1 MYARG
6 VTAAFEPTAPVSDLR
21 VGELLAHRYEVLALL
36 GVGGMG
42 TVYRVLDRE
51 LDEEAALKVLDPAL
65 AAAPDALARFRRE
78 VKLARR
84 VTHPNV
90 ARTYDLGVHGK
101 TFFLTMELLPGVA
114 LTERMS
120 GEVVLPEVLRVAQE
134 IARGLAAAHAVGVVH
149 RDLKPD
155 NVMLVDE
162 RVVITDFGIAR
173 LAEGHREATQTQT
186 QTIIGTPAYMAPE
199 QIEAGVIDGR
209 TDVYA
214 LGVVLFEM
222 TTGALPFGGN
232 TPFAMAA
239 ARLTD
244 RIPDPRA
251 LRPGL
256 PPGVAQLVLSALA
269 RRREDR
275 PDAQTLADRLATL
288 RGVGVPDAVVGARA
302 STTVAAPTWSPDA
315 SDRRVV
321 AVRALDA
328 EPGRERLGADLERA
342 VVDTLTAEPGV
353 RVVAAGA
360 GEVPPSTLV
369 LDGSVRV
376 VGRKARVRLRLA
388 APGHAAPQWADVVE
402 GDPDDP
408 FALEDA
414 VADRTRAA
422 VQKRL
427 GSTPGPA
434 DPALRERYDRARAA
448 YERFEV
454 HSVHEAIVL
463 LEELH
468 AERPG
473 DPSIMAL
480 LACAVTREWRQL
492 GASDEGTLARA
503 EELALRAL
511 DADPSLGE
519 TYHAIGL
526 IRSAA
531 GDFRAGL
538 RAIGEA
544 LRRSPLNAE
553 AHSVVAQL
561 RMETGHL
568 DDALARAALAARIDP
583 HLLSAQFTRIW
594 VFALRGDRG
603 RAEEAL
609 AAAARGG
616 NTATVLL
623 ESRLAYWWHDREM
636 ADRVAE
642 QIERSAGRA
651 SWGLAAPLLRAYAAG
666 QRYADDGGVIGKI
679 TSTRV
684 APRHRCMM
692 HEVATEYF
700 LLQDE
705 PARALGEIERAVVL
719 PYLNLAWL
727 DGCPLLEPIRPDP
740 RFAAA
745 RAVVAAR
752 AASLW
757 E

>member
-1 MYARG
+1 
-6 VTAAFEPTAPVSDLR
+6 VTAAFEPTAPVGDLR

-42 TVYRVLDRE
+42 AVYRVLDRE
-51 LDEEAALKVLDPAL
+51 LEEETALKVLDPAL

-90 ARTYDLGVHGK
+90 ARTYDLGTHGK
-101 TFFLTMELLPGVA
+101 TFFLTMELLPGVP
-114 LTERMS
+114 LTERMG
-120 GEVVLPEVLRVAQE
+120 GELALPEILRIAQE

-155 NVMLVDE
+155 NVMLVGE

-173 LAEGHREATQTQT
+173 LAEGHRDATQTQT

-199 QIEAGVIDGR
+199 QIEGGVIDGR

-222 TTGALPFGGN
+222 TTGSLPFGGN

-251 LRPGL
+251 FRPGL
-256 PPGVAQLVLSALA
+256 PPGVAHAVETALA

-275 PDAQTLADRLATL
+275 PDAQTIAERLATL
-288 RGVGVPDAVVGARA
+288 RGVGGADAPGQGASATRTSMSA
-302 STTVAAPTWSPDA
+302 PTPTWSPDA
-315 SDRRVV
+315 ADRRVV
-321 AVRALDA
+321 TVRALDA
-328 EPGRERLGADLERA
+328 EPGRERLGADLQHA
-342 VVDTLTAEPGV
+342 VVDALTAEPGV
-353 RVVAAGA
+353 RVVAASG
-360 GEVPPSTLV
+360 GEGTPATLA

-376 VGRKARVRLRLA
+376 AGGKARVRLRLA
-388 APGHAAPQWADVVE
+388 APGQGTPLWADVVE

-414 VADRTRAA
+414 VAARVRTA
-422 VQKRL
+422 VRQRL
-427 GSTPGPA
+427 GSAPGPA

-454 HSVHEAIVL
+454 GSVRQAIAL
-463 LEELH
+463 LEELD
-468 AERPG
+468 AESPNE
-473 DPSIMAL
+473 PSIMSL
-480 LACAVTREWRQL
+480 LACALTREWRQL
-492 GASDEGTLARA
+492 GASEEGALARA

-511 DADPSLGE
+511 DADSSLGE
-519 TYHAIGL
+519 TYYAIAL
-526 IRSAA
+526 IRSAS
-531 GDFRAGL
+531 GDFRASM
-538 RAIGEA
+538 RALGEA
-544 LRRSPLNAE
+544 LRRSPLNGE

-561 RMETGHL
+561 LAETGHL
-568 DDALARAALAARIDP
+568 DDALARAALAIRLDP
-583 HLLSAQFTRIW
+583 RLIAAHFTRIW
-594 VFALRGDRG
+594 VHALRKDRA

-609 AAAARGG
+609 AAATQAG
-616 NTATVLL
+616 NVATLLL
-623 ESRLAYWWHDREM
+623 ESRLAYWWRDREM
-636 ADRVAE
+636 AGRVAE
-642 QIERSAGRA
+642 EISRTAGRA
-651 SWGLAAPLLRAYAAG
+651 SWSLAAPLLAAYAAG
-666 QRYADDGGVIGKI
+666 ERRPDAEAGMLQI

-692 HEVATEYF
+692 HEVAAEYF
-700 LLQDE
+700 MIYDDTE
-705 PARALGEIERAVVL
+705 RALDQIERAVAL
-719 PYLNLAWL
+719 PYLNVAWL

-745 RAVVAAR
+745 RAIAAAR